1 MPVIADN
8 VLAFIIGIVFG
19 TFIHIAHF
27 QINRTITLRR
37 IKKEIDAVDF
47 DEMDLLY
54 SPCAPLDEC
63 PECDGTGFE
72 HCVERKPG
80 EPIISFDEAVRQR
93 EDGASL

>member
-1 MPVIADN
+1 MPVLADN

-19 TFIHIAHF
+19 TFLHVAAF
-27 QINRTITLRR
+27 QLTRTITLRR

-54 SPCAPLDEC
+54 SPGEC
-63 PECDGTGFE
+63 PDCDGAGFGP
-72 HCVERKPG
+72 CVERKPG
-80 EPIISFDEAVRQR
+80 EPILSFEEAVRQR